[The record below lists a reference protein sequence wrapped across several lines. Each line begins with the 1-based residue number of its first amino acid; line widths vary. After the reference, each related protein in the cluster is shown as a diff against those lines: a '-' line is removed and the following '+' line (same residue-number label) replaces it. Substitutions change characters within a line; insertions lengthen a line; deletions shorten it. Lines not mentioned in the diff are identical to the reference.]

1 MRKTLFHILSL
12 VLLMAWGT
20 HRAYGVNDERN
31 SCFTLVIDA
40 GHGGHDTGAP
50 GKKSSEKHI
59 NLKVALAFGR
69 LVEKN
74 CKDVRVIYTRKTD
87 VFIPLMRRA
96 AIANDAKADLFISVH
111 TNSLP
116 KGRVAYGSETYTLG
130 MARAQSNLDVARREN
145 SVITLE
151 KDYKKT
157 YKGFDPNKAES
168 YVIFEFMQDRN
179 MKQSVDLASCIQ
191 KQYAAVGRP
200 NRGVHQA
207 GFLVLRETSM
217 PSVLTEL
224 GFINT
229 STEESYLISQ
239 RGVEELSRCLYNGF
253 LAYRRKYDKRA
264 HDLPEN
270 LPTRVETVTARQEA
284 TKEPAPSVRQ
294 PEQSAVE
301 NHKTEEP
308 QMVRESEPQP
318 EKQSAADAQLVYHVQ
333 LCAGSVKASS
343 SHPRYKGLPIQC
355 RKVGAVYKYLYGSYA
370 TYAEARKGLKEAQTK
385 VPGAYI
391 IAFYGDELLTCAE
404 ARQREKK

>member
-1 MRKTLFHILSL
+1 MMSL
-12 VLLMAWGT
+12 CIQGIYAVT
-20 HRAYGVNDERN
+20 DKSSR
-31 SCFTLVIDA
+31 FTLVIDP
-40 GHGGHDTGAP
+40 GHGGHDSGAL
-50 GKKSSEKHI
+50 GKRTAEKRI

-69 LVEKN
+69 LVEQN
-74 CKDVRVIYTRKTD
+74 CPDVRVIYTRKTD

-96 AIANDAKADLFISVH
+96 TIANDAKADLFISVH

-116 KGRVAYGSETYTLG
+116 KERVAYGCETYTLG

-151 KDYKKT
+151 ADYKRT

-191 KQYAAVGRP
+191 RQYTGVGRQ

-229 STEESYLISQ
+229 SSEENYLISD

-264 HDLPEN
+264 YDLPEN
-270 LPTRVETVTARQEA
+270 LPTRVELVS
-284 TKEPAPSVRQ
+284 KPS
-294 PEQSAVE
+294 A
-301 NHKTEEP
+301 HKQT
-308 QMVRESEPQP
+308 SEPETPTVEESKKEQKQEIDEQLDIIS
-318 EKQSAADAQLVYHVQ
+318 EKAEQKTQDSEVSYHIQ
-333 LCAGSVKASS
+333 LCAGTVKASS
-343 SHPRYKGLPIQC
+343 RNPRYKGLPIQC
-355 RKVGAVYKYLYGSYA
+355 KKVGSVYKYLYGTYS
-370 TYAEARKGLKEAQTK
+370 TYAEARKGLKETQVK
-385 VPGAYI
+385 VPDAYI
-391 IAFYGDELLTCAE
+391 VAFSGDELIPNAE
-404 ARQREKK
+404 ARKIEKK

>member
-1 MRKTLFHILSL
+1 MSL
-12 VLLMAWGT
+12 LLIAISCMQ
-20 HRAYGVNDERN
+20 GVYAVTDKSSR
-31 SCFTLVIDA
+31 FTLVIDP
-40 GHGGHDTGAP
+40 GHGGHDSGAL
-50 GKKSSEKHI
+50 GQRTSEKRI
-59 NLKVALAFGR
+59 NLRVALAFGR
-69 LVEKN
+69 LVEQN
-74 CKDVRVIYTRKTD
+74 CPDVKVIYTRKTD

-96 AIANDAKADLFISVH
+96 TIANDAKADLFISVH

-116 KGRVAYGSETYTLG
+116 KGRVAYGCETYTLG

-151 KDYKKT
+151 ADYKRT

-191 KQYAAVGRP
+191 RQYAGVGRQ

-229 STEESYLISQ
+229 SSEENYLISD

-270 LPTRVETVTARQEA
+270 LPARVELVSKSSSHQQSSELQKTEKEETAKEQKQEVTEQSE
-284 TKEPAPSVRQ
+284 KEPEKAEQKIQDSV
-294 PEQSAVE
+294 V
-301 NHKTEEP
+301 
-308 QMVRESEPQP
+308 
-318 EKQSAADAQLVYHVQ
+318 VYHIQ
-333 LCAGSVKASS
+333 LCAGTVKASS
-343 SHPRYKGLPIQC
+343 RNPRYKGFPIQC
-355 RKVGAVYKYLYGSYA
+355 RKVGSVYKYLYGSYA
-370 TYAEARKGLKEAQTK
+370 TYAEARKGLKDVQAK

-391 IAFYGDELLTCAE
+391 IAFTGDELIPNAE
-404 ARQREKK
+404 ARKRENK